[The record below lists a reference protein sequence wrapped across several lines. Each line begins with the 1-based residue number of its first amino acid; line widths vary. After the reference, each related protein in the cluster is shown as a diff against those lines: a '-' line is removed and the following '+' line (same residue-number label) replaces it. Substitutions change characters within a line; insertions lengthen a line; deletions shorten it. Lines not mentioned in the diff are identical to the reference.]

1 MNHHRRRGVAA
12 TAFAS
17 LIALPAL
24 AQSPAVAPA
33 PAAATPALTKADLP
47 TFEAI
52 HARNLEAMGGA
63 EKFEA
68 IEDMTIT
75 GFMEMPA
82 MGLKGA
88 MKAYHRKPDLM
99 TSTITLPGL
108 GEIRSGTNGTVG
120 WSIDPM
126 RGPALT
132 EPKELAQQRAMERL
146 SSARMNPREVFPE
159 IDVLS
164 IREFGGRPCYEVSF
178 KGPELSLV
186 GFYDVET
193 ALVGGMRMTMSSPM
207 GEIPMEILVSDYKT
221 FGDIMQPTR
230 TTVNVMGQQQV
241 VGIED
246 VTFGGI
252 DPAVFELPDAIKGLV
267 AAKEAEQKAAEA
279 GADDAAAPAAKDGGD
294 ATSDTPARR
303 PRPRPRPQAT
313 PPADAPATAPTP

>member
-47 TFEAI
+47 TFEEI

-68 IEDMTIT
+68 IEDMTIV

-241 VGIED
+241 LAIEE
-246 VTFGGI
+246 VTFGAV

-279 GADDAAAPAAKDGGD
+279 GEGDAAAPAAKDGGD

-303 PRPRPRPQAT
+303 PRPRPRPQGT
-313 PPADAPATAPTP
+313 PPANAPATAPTP

>member
-1 MNHHRRRGVAA
+1 MNHHRLRGAAA
-12 TAFAS
+12 TTLAS

-33 PAAATPALTKADLP
+33 PAEATPAAAKADLP
-47 TFEAI
+47 TFDEI
-52 HARNLEAMGGA
+52 HARNIEAMGGA
-63 EKFEA
+63 EKLDA

-75 GFMEMPA
+75 GFMEIPA

-120 WSIDPM
+120 WSMDPM

-146 SSARMNPREVFPE
+146 SAARMNPREVFPE
-159 IDVLS
+159 IEVLS
-164 IREFGGRPCYEVSF
+164 IQPFGGRPCYEVSF

-193 ALVGGMRMTMSSPM
+193 SLVGGMRMTMSSPM

-221 FGDIMQPTR
+221 FGDVLQPTR

-241 VGIED
+241 VGIEN
-246 VTFGGI
+246 VTFGEI
-252 DPAVFELPDAIKGLV
+252 DPAVFELPDAIKGLI
-267 AAKEAEQKAAEA
+267 AAKEAQEKAAEA
-279 GADDAAAPAAKDGGD
+279 GDAGSAAPAAKDGGD
-294 ATSDTPARR
+294 TTSDQPARR
-303 PRPRPRPQAT
+303 PRPRPRPQTA
-313 PPADAPATAPTP
+313 PPADAPATTPTP